1 MNKKEKVASQNGT
14 THTKQGDTDTQ
25 SIGIA
30 TKLELVA
37 LHLLENGTQGIS
49 ALSAFAKLHDLNPRN
64 SISDLRKHH
73 NITISDEFF
82 SHQHAGGDVVH
93 FKRYWLQ
100 DRDEASKV
108 VELIN
113 VKCQQRGAMPLSEK
127 QIVRYLTLFP
137 IKSSHQPAA

>member
-1 MNKKEKVASQNGT
+1 MNKKEKVVSQNGT
-14 THTKQGDTDTQ
+14 THTKQGDTITQ
-25 SIGIA
+25 PISIA

-37 LHLLENGTQGIS
+37 IHLLENGTQGIS

-93 FKRYWLQ
+93 FKRYWLA
-100 DRDEASKV
+100 DRDKARKV
-108 VELIN
+108 VVLVN
-113 VKCQQRGAMPLSEK
+113 FKRQQRGAMPLSEE
-127 QIVRYLTLFP
+127 QIVRFLTLFP
-137 IKSSHQPAA
+137 IKPSHQPAA